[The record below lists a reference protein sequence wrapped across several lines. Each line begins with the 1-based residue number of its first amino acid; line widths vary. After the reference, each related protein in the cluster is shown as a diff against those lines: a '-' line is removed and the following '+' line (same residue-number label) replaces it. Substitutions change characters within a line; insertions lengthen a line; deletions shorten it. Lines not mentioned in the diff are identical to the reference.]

1 MQSVTNPECKP
12 VPALPPAM
20 WSSHS
25 CPERRYF
32 LVLPMRHAGDLY
44 VLPIKNL
51 NIGQGI
57 RKTPASKPEDGS
69 CRFK

>member
-1 MQSVTNPECKP
+1 
-12 VPALPPAM
+12 M